1 MMKLVVGLGNP
12 GLEYSRTRHNVG
24 YMFLDKYYSGFTLNK
39 QFKAMELNI
48 RIGEENV
55 ILIKP
60 ITYMNSSGESLILY
74 KNYYKVSESDILII
88 HDDMDIS
95 LGDYKLSFNHG
106 AGGHNG
112 IKSIIRCLSSKE
124 FYRLRLGISKNDKE
138 MKEYVLDKFG
148 KEENNIL
155 EDTLSKLEDLVPDF
169 VSLNKDG
176 FMLKYNTK

>member
-1 MMKLVVGLGNP
+1 MKLVVGLGNP
-12 GLEYSRTRHNVG
+12 GKEYAKTRHNVG

-39 QFKAMELNI
+39 RFKAMELNTKI
-48 RIGEENV
+48 MNDNV

-60 ITYMNSSGESLILY
+60 ITYMNSSGDSLILY
-74 KNYYKVSESDILII
+74 KNFYKLDDSDILII

-95 LGDYKLSFNHG
+95 LGDFKLSFNHG

-112 IKSIIRCLSSKE
+112 IKSIIRSLSSKE
-124 FYRLRLGISKNDKE
+124 FYRLRLGISRNDEE

-148 KEENNIL
+148 KEEFKVL
-155 EDTLSKLEDLVPDF
+155 EDTLSKLEDLISDF
-169 VSLNKDG
+169 VSLDKDR